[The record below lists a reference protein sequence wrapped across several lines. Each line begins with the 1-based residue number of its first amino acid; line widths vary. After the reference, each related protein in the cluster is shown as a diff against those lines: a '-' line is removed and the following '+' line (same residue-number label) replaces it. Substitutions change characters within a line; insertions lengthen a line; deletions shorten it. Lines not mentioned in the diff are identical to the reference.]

1 MGFKHRW
8 YGKSINSSSI
18 QDVQVKGQVFSSKD
32 TSIDSI
38 FKPNYQNEIV
48 KEIQAR
54 GNVDYSIDSETSI
67 LASESTP
74 TLIHKLD
81 PAPQKLVIHK
91 NN

>member
-1 MGFKHRW
+1 M
-8 YGKSINSSSI
+8 I

-38 FKPNYQNEIV
+38 FKSNHRNEIV
-48 KEIQAR
+48 NEIQAR
-54 GNVDYSIDSETSI
+54 GNVDFSIDSE
-67 LASESTP
+67 ASESTP

-91 NN
+91 NNLIKEN